1 MHFNCVNLTK
11 KYEMILADNNTETVE
26 MITSQWFI
34 SKQCYIEHPNASLDF
49 LSVYGMICI
58 WVLF

>member
-1 MHFNCVNLTK
+1 VNLTK
-11 KYEMILADNNTETVE
+11 KYEMILAYNKTETVE